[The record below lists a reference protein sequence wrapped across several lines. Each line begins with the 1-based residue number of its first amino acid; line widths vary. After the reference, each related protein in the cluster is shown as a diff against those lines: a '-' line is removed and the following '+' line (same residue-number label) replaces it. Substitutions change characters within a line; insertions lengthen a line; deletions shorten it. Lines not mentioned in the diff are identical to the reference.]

1 MKMDEITV
9 YYLYIGFVIFFPVI
23 FFYFLMRGLEI
34 SNFQRYFTFIS
45 IIFYGIFSVMYK
57 EGGYLF
63 YLWIWGPF
71 VGYFSFIIGTYIEE
85 VIKNFKTKNKN
96 QNIWQMG

>member
-1 MKMDEITV
+1 
-9 YYLYIGFVIFFPVI
+9 
-23 FFYFLMRGLEI
+23 
-34 SNFQRYFTFIS
+34 
-45 IIFYGIFSVMYK
+45 MYK
-57 EGGYLF
+57 NGGYLF

-96 QNIWQMG
+96 QNSCQMG